1 MIMQKNIFISMFL
14 QDACP
19 QNVWLCSCWLR
30 GAQDRV
36 GEGAGQAE
44 DVWLHGPQEHWGH
57 HIWSSGFKFN
67 MEHML
72 AKTATLDPH
81 LILNHGNS
89 EQFKTFHKAGL
100 ISGSPENKELYWYL
114 LELFTDSQESSYGSS
129 KGGSFLIL
137 DFAVYFCSL

>member
-1 MIMQKNIFISMFL
+1 
-14 QDACP
+14 
-19 QNVWLCSCWLR
+19 
-30 GAQDRV
+30 
-36 GEGAGQAE
+36 
-44 DVWLHGPQEHWGH
+44 
-57 HIWSSGFKFN
+57 

-129 KGGSFLIL
+129 KEGSFLIL